1 MAELI
6 SKTTR
11 LQLTNGSPIEV
22 MGDLAEVLFAIQ
34 RATGWASLSRA
45 PDGTPI
51 LVNTSHVLYVES
63 VTRNIPALR

>member
-1 MAELI
+1 MAELV

-22 MGDLAEVLFAIQ
+22 MGDLSEVLFAIQ

-45 PDGTPI
+45 PDSTPI

-63 VTRNIPALR
+63 VTRSTPTLR

>member
-1 MAELI
+1 MAELVQ
-6 SKTTR
+6 KTTR

-22 MGDLAEVLFAIQ
+22 MGDLAEVLSAIQ

-45 PDGTPI
+45 PDRAPI

-63 VTRNIPALR
+63 VTPSTPTLR